1 LYLIK
6 SIFEID
12 NINEIDIIKLDNYD
26 ENILF
31 NNLKK
36 NKKIIFSL
44 FDEEFKKPIQ
54 YILLYNNYFDD
65 IKNKIISII
74 KPLFKEEYVDKLFTC
89 DDDLTRLLPIFALI
103 LYLYI
108 LEEDIEK
115 TIIRFLN
122 INTTFIQFYIISYL
136 IIDNLMDNN
145 NDVNEKNIYFKW
157 FIKLINEPNNH
168 KNLELNEAELNVW
181 QCKVFKKY
189 FIQLLENH
197 PYEENINIYE
207 YLKDMINIIIKS
219 DNLQKDKNIS
229 EKDILYESFKKSY
242 SVFYFIILVTHN
254 QLNLDFDKK
263 KIYKLCKLAFLVQLY
278 DDLFDIDKDIS
289 ENNYTYFNSNN
300 INLDFI
306 LRVKKIFN
314 ALFVVINELVSNK
327 QIFEFCNFFYKNMI
341 FVICYYLKDELNN
354 NDFLEY
360 TEKYSFFSQH
370 IFSFFDKTSYNI
382 LKNKKLINIIKNN
395 F

>member
-1 LYLIK
+1 M
-6 SIFEID
+6 D
-12 NINEIDIIKLDNYD
+12 N
-26 ENILF
+26 
-31 NNLKK
+31 
-36 NKKIIFSL
+36 
-44 FDEEFKKPIQ
+44 
-54 YILLYNNYFDD
+54 
-65 IKNKIISII
+65 
-74 KPLFKEEYVDKLFTC
+74 
-89 DDDLTRLLPIFALI
+89 
-103 LYLYI
+103 
-108 LEEDIEK
+108 
-115 TIIRFLN
+115 
-122 INTTFIQFYIISYL
+122 
-136 IIDNLMDNN
+136 NN

-207 YLKDMINIIIKS
+207 YIKDIINIIIKS

-300 INLDFI
+300 INLDFT

-314 ALFVVINELVSNK
+314 ALFVVINELVSNNK
-327 QIFEFCNFFYKNMI
+327 KVFKCCNFFYKNMI

-354 NDFLEY
+354 NDFLKY
-360 TEKYSFFSQH
+360 TEKYSFFSQN
-370 IFSFFDKTSYNI
+370 IFSFFDKTSYNN